1 MSNFGRWAV
10 LFLLMPVW
18 AFGAAETQGPLQKT
32 LGPPTEMRNGVR
44 IYLFPRTDLNLLV
57 AGTPLE
63 PGMGLETR
71 FEFQP
76 AGKSLRLK
84 GQLLLMDVEIPK
96 ILDLL
101 SRRHWKV
108 EGLTHGLLGES
119 PAVKFLQFRALGTSY
134 ELADGVRALLSALGQ
149 TLPVA
154 TPALVL
160 PETPDENFQ
169 KQADSLLAGGQWK
182 GRALC
187 LALESSSNTL
197 NAAQENEPPFSGVL
211 YLQKT
216 TEGALARGDLI
227 LPPEQAET
235 FFQTLSDNHLLL
247 TSWIR
252 ETGPDGSD
260 GTRLR
265 FLGKGSLEEMARGLN
280 ALRDQWNSLHPQT
293 ETSQAKGEEAPR
305 LVPALKP

>member
-1 MSNFGRWAV
+1 
-10 LFLLMPVW
+10 
-18 AFGAAETQGPLQKT
+18 
-32 LGPPTEMRNGVR
+32 
-44 IYLFPRTDLNLLV
+44 
-57 AGTPLE
+57 
-63 PGMGLETR
+63 
-71 FEFQP
+71 
-76 AGKSLRLK
+76 
-84 GQLLLMDVEIPK
+84 
-96 ILDLL
+96 
-101 SRRHWKV
+101 
-108 EGLTHGLLGES
+108 
-119 PAVKFLQFRALGTSY
+119 
-134 ELADGVRALLSALGQ
+134 LLSALGQ